1 MPKILTVRDLSVS
14 LENQDVI
21 KNVNFDLEPGESLAV
36 VGPNGSGKTVLL
48 KTLLGLYPYQ
58 GTIAWGTKVRLGYVP
73 QKIDADR
80 HLPINLQN
88 LLEAKADIQKLSRK
102 QLDATIEAVGLLPES
117 LKTPIG
123 HLSGGQFQKAL
134 IAFALLGD
142 PNVILF
148 DEPTASLDELSEEH
162 VYDLLN
168 DLRKTRGISIILVS
182 HDVSLIPHIA
192 NTVLCLNKT
201 AVCYGPPKE
210 VLTQAMFEKLYSPSH
225 KHVHHAHVHHAHD
238 HNLYG

>member
-1 MPKILTVRDLSVS
+1 MPKILTVKDLFVS
-14 LENQDVI
+14 LANQTVV
-21 KNVNFDLEPGESLAV
+21 KNISFELGQGESLAV

-48 KTLLGLYPYQ
+48 KTLLGLLPYQ
-58 GTIAWGTKVRLGYVP
+58 GKITWAPNARLGYVP

-102 QLDATIEAVGLLPES
+102 QLKATIDAVGLLPEA

-148 DEPTASLDELSEEH
+148 DEPTASLDELSEERI
-162 VYDLLN
+162 YDLLN

-192 NTVLCLNKT
+192 STVLCLNKT

-210 VLTQAMFEKLYSPSH
+210 VLTQATFEKLYSPSH
-225 KHVHHAHVHHAHD
+225 KHVHHAHIHHAHD
-238 HNLYG
+238 HD

>member
-1 MPKILTVRDLSVS
+1 MKNILSVKELSVS
-14 LENQDVI
+14 LADQTII
-21 KNVNFDLEPGESLAV
+21 KNISFDLEQGESLAI
-36 VGPNGSGKTVLL
+36 VGPNGSGKTVFL
-48 KTLLGLYPYQ
+48 KTLLGLLPYQ
-58 GTIAWGTKVRLGYVP
+58 GAIKWNEKARIGYVP

-88 LLEAKADIQKLSRK
+88 LLEAKTNIQRLSRK
-102 QLDATIEAVGLLPES
+102 NIDATLDAVELPKET
-117 LKTPIG
+117 LQTPIG

-162 VYDLLN
+162 IYDLLN

-182 HDVSLIPHIA
+182 HDLSVIPDIA
-192 NTVLCLNKT
+192 NTVLCLNKF

-210 VLTQAMFEKLYSPSH
+210 VLTQATFDKLYSPSH
-225 KHVHHAHVHHAHD
+225 KYVQHAQDHHAHD
-238 HNLYG
+238 RH

>member
-1 MPKILTVRDLSVS
+1 MKSILSVKELSVS
-14 LENQDVI
+14 LGDQTII
-21 KNVNFDLEPGESLAV
+21 KNISFDLDQGESLAI
-36 VGPNGSGKTVLL
+36 VGPNGSGKTVFL
-48 KTLLGLYPYQ
+48 KTLLGLLPYQ
-58 GTIAWGTKVRLGYVP
+58 GTIKWNENARIGYVP

-88 LLEAKADIQKLSRK
+88 LLEAKADIQRLSRK
-102 QLDATIEAVGLLPES
+102 NIATTLEAVELPKDT
-117 LKTPIG
+117 LQTPIG

-162 VYDLLN
+162 IYDLLN
-168 DLRKTRGISIILVS
+168 NLRKTRGISIVLVS
-182 HDVSLIPHIA
+182 HDLSVIPHVA
-192 NTVLCLNKT
+192 DTVLCLNKY

-210 VLTQAMFEKLYSPSH
+210 VLTQATFDKMYSPSH
-225 KHVHHAHVHHAHD
+225 KFVQHAPDHHAHD
-238 HNLYG
+238 R